1 MTDNITVTNTIQ
13 SVSVTNQQTNVTVAS
28 LGVQGPAGVGAGFFT
43 YVQNTPSALWTITH
57 NLGGNPA
64 VTILDTSGNQ
74 CEGTIG
80 YTDTNTMTITFS
92 APFSGTAY
100 LV

>member
-28 LGVQGPAGVGAGFFT
+28 SGVQGPAGVGAGFFT
-43 YVQNTPSALWTITH
+43 YVQNTSSATWSITH
-57 NLGGNPA
+57 NLGGYPA
-64 VTILDTSGNQ
+64 FTVLDTSGNQ
-74 CEGTIG
+74 CEGAVS
-80 YTDTNTMTITFS
+80 YTNVNSMVLTFT

>member
-1 MTDNITVTNTIQ
+1 MTDNITVVNTIQ

-80 YTDTNTMTITFS
+80 YTDANTMTITFS